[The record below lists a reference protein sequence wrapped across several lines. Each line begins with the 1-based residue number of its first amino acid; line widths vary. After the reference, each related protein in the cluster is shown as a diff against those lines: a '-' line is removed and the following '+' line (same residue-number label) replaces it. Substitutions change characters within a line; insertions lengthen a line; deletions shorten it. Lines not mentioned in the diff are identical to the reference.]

1 MAGVIRVTVPE
12 EIRLDRAA
20 KRYCGTE
27 QDGMVERLLALN
39 PGLAA
44 QGGWVPAGT
53 ALVVPAPADAGALA
67 VVPSINP
74 WE

>member
-1 MAGVIRVTVPE
+1 MATTRRIVPE

-20 KRYCGTE
+20 KRYLDTE
-27 QDGMVERLLALN
+27 QDGNVEAILALN

-44 QGGWVPAGT
+44 LGGWVPAGYDLVLPVPDPD
-53 ALVVPAPADAGALA
+53 ALPIL
-67 VVPSINP
+67 PSINP

>member
-1 MAGVIRVTVPE
+1 MAATVRRVVLE

-20 KRYCGTE
+20 KRYLGTE
-27 QDGMVERLLALN
+27 RKGNVETILALN

-44 QGGWVPAGT
+44 HGGWVPEGYD
-53 ALVVPAPADAGALA
+53 LVLPVLDPEAAPVLT
-67 VVPSINP
+67 SINP